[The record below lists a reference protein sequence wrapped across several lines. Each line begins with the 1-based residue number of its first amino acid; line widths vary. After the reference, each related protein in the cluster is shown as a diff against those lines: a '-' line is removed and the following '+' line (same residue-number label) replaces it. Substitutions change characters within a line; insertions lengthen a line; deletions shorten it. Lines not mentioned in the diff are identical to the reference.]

1 MGAKLRKLS
10 GHDLV
15 ATFEQFGFTVISQ
28 KGSHIKMRRMLISG
42 TETLLI
48 PRACGASK
56 RYASYKIFGQA
67 ARYIPREDLY
77 THFYT
82 SAQ

>member
-15 ATFEQFGFTVISQ
+15 ATFEQFGFTVIGQ

-48 PRACGASK
+48 PAHTEIPKGTLRA
-56 RYASYKIFGQA
+56 IFGQA
-67 ARYIPREDLY
+67 VRYIPREDLY